1 MVPQKMRECLLQK
14 LHRVHQGIDKSIQ
27 RARDKWFWPGMTEQI
42 RRLILTCPS
51 CLEHQPRPK
60 QAEVIP
66 VIQPMP
72 CRYWVVIFSTML
84 VDGTEIFI
92 VDYHTGYLWVK
103 QMKNQETD
111 TVVQHF
117 QGVCNKFGYPMEV
130 VSDRGLQYTS
140 SDFQ

>member
-1 MVPQKMRECLLQK
+1 
-14 LHRVHQGIDKSIQ
+14 
-27 RARDKWFWPGMTEQI
+27 
-42 RRLILTCPS
+42 
-51 CLEHQPRPK
+51 
-60 QAEVIP
+60 
-66 VIQPMP
+66 MP